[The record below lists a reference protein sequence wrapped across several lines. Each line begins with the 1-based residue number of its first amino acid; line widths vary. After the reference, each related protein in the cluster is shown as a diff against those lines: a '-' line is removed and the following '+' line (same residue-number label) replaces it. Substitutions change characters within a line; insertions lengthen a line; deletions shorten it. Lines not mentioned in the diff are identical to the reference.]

1 METIASD
8 EGYCPLDLGESM
20 ERIVVQGNRRK
31 YTQLG
36 RTLRFYGGT
45 TSATEVGCNLR
56 CKFCFS
62 DKPVWKPKT
71 TGRFYTPQEVFDGL
85 ARNARKHGHKTISAS
100 ASEGTLGRQ
109 HLFELLDLVEKSEF
123 VYILETNG
131 MTLGADRDFAL
142 SLSKYKNLH
151 VRVSIKGANPNEYHS
166 LTGARRGS
174 YRLPYLAL
182 SHLIDAGVSCN
193 ACLMASFSSEDGI
206 RSVKGNL
213 MDIYPGLLRSLE
225 IETITLFPKV
235 KERLKKY
242 ALKPTNAKNLN
253 NRRRAA

>member
-109 HLFELLDLVEKSEF
+109 HLFELLDF
-123 VYILETNG
+123 
-131 MTLGADRDFAL
+131 DRDTAKSRSAPSVMPL
-142 SLSKYKNLH
+142 
-151 VRVSIKGANPNEYHS
+151 VSS
-166 LTGARRGS
+166 
-174 YRLPYLAL
+174 
-182 SHLIDAGVSCN
+182 
-193 ACLMASFSSEDGI
+193 M
-206 RSVKGNL
+206 
-213 MDIYPGLLRSLE
+213 
-225 IETITLFPKV
+225 
-235 KERLKKY
+235 
-242 ALKPTNAKNLN
+242 
-253 NRRRAA
+253 